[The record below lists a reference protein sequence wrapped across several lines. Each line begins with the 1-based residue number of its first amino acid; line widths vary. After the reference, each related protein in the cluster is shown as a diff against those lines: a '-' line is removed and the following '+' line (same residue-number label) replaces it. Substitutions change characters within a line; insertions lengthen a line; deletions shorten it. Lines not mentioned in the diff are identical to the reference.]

1 MKFRL
6 NNIFLHDVTGITLE
20 QFRILQDT
28 YQFFD
33 PIVFDESVQEFLR
46 KREELANYFDESQE
60 EDIFDYIPPQ
70 KTNQIFTPKN
80 VVKMMVDKLE
90 EENPLIFKNSS
101 KTFADLYMKSGLYI
115 TEIVKRLFKGLESE
129 IPNEKDRL
137 KHILETLGI
146 ELLDHVIIGDGEY
159 RSIIN
164 MV

>member
-70 KTNQIFTPKN
+70 KTNQIFLL
-80 VVKMMVDKLE
+80 KM
-90 EENPLIFKNSS
+90 
-101 KTFADLYMKSGLYI
+101 
-115 TEIVKRLFKGLESE
+115 
-129 IPNEKDRL
+129 
-137 KHILETLGI
+137 
-146 ELLDHVIIGDGEY
+146 
-159 RSIIN
+159 
-164 MV
+164 